1 MAEVE
6 AQEIVSEIVNA
17 FAMEFARLGADQ
29 NRATQAQYRRY
40 LLDLPAAATRAAVER
55 MLATA
60 KFVPKIAEIR
70 DAVRALELGPVRT
83 GAEAWGDVQRGFQ
96 RWGATSVP
104 AFSDPVVARVVR
116 ALGWRDLCLSE
127 NTVADRARFI
137 ESYEQIAATSR
148 RDEMVAG
155 LPANRQLAQARQA
168 AIAAPT
174 LRALPPAEPY
184 DERDDDPFDSSRWN
198 RKAVNS

>member
-1 MAEVE
+1 MTEVE

-60 KFVPKIAEIR
+60 RFVPKIAEIR
-70 DAVRALELGPVRT
+70 EAVKALELGPVPHGRRGVGRRPARSSAPAPT
-83 GAEAWGDVQRGFQ
+83 GRRRSPI
-96 RWGATSVP
+96 RWSGASC
-104 AFSDPVVARVVR
+104 

-127 NTVADRARFI
+127 NTVADRARFHRGVRSRSPRPSAGTRRWPTAG
-137 ESYEQIAATSR
+137 EPPARAGAAGGDRGT
-148 RDEMVAG
+148 D
-155 LPANRQLAQARQA
+155 
-168 AIAAPT
+168 APV
-174 LRALPPAEPY
+174 LPPAEPY
-184 DERDDDPFDSSRWN
+184 DERDEDPFDSTRWN
-198 RKAVNS
+198 RKAVRS

>member
-1 MAEVE
+1 MTE
-6 AQEIVSEIVNA
+6 AQAQELVVYLTAA
-17 FAMEFARLGADQ
+17 FAADFARLGDAQ
-29 NRATQAQYRRY
+29 SRATQKVYRD
-40 LLDLPAAATRAAVER
+40 LLVDLDAGAARAAVER
-55 MLATA
+55 LAA
-60 KFVPKIAEIR
+60 SSKWLPRVAEIR
-70 DAVRALELGPVRT
+70 EAAFAILRGPVRT

-137 ESYEQIAATSR
+137 EAYEQIAATSR

-168 AIAAPT
+168 AIAAPKM
-174 LRALPPAEPY
+174 RALPPAEPY
-184 DERDDDPFDSSRWN
+184 DERDEDPFDSTRWN

>member
-1 MAEVE
+1 MTEVE

-60 KFVPKIAEIR
+60 RFVPKIAEIR
-70 DAVRALELGPVRT
+70 EAVKALELGPVRT
-83 GAEAWGDVQRGFQ
+83 GAEAWGDVQRAFQ
-96 RWGATSVP
+96 RASADWTPTFA
-104 AFSDPVVARVVR
+104 DPVVGRVVR

-137 ESYEQIAATSR
+137 EAYEQIAANER
-148 RDEMVAG
+148 RDAQVAN

-174 LRALPPAEPY
+174 LRSLPPAEPY
-184 DERDDDPFDSSRWN
+184 DERDEDPFDSTRWN
-198 RKAVNS
+198 RKAVRS